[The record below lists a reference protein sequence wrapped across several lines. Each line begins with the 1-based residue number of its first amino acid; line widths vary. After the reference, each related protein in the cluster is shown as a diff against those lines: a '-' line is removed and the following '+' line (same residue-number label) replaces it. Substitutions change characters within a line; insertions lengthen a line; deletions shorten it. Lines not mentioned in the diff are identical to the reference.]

1 MERKT
6 EICFLNKVNTW
17 GEGCIVYKTV
27 TTGCRMHRVENRNM
41 FSITGYE
48 NINMFPQNPDSAQEL
63 VPTQAKKR
71 FMLQTR
77 RDLYRGAG

>member
-6 EICFLNKVNTW
+6 ETCFLNKVNTW
-17 GEGCIVYKTV
+17 GEGCTVYKTV
-27 TTGCRMHRVENRNM
+27 NTGCRMHRVENRNM

-48 NINMFPQNPDSAQEL
+48 NINMFPLNPESAQEL

-77 RDLYRGAG
+77 SDFYRGAG